1 MRTDTKIYNNPN
13 QCELLYAVVL
23 NNVEETKELLAKI
36 DDKSLLEDIG
46 LLSKPFPLHY
56 ISLCNEAIWRYVDEW
71 KNKEEATRFR
81 DKSRA
86 MVEFWKEY
94 YRVEDFA
101 QINYRIYNEDFYC
114 AWDDETDEDILC
126 APKEDYIEVGC
137 RALDLDLYCAVER
150 FDFDEVERLLDMG
163 ANPDADL
170 YDKPVEQRGE
180 IDDCWSAIER
190 IGFEKSYICS
200 ELLWLLRDAEI
211 DMEKRRWIDKGTV
224 AHILGRAAHSEMYRL
239 LEKYMK

>member
-1 MRTDTKIYNNPN
+1 MRTDTKIYNDPN

-36 DDKSLLEDIG
+36 EDKSLLEDIG
-46 LLSKPFPLHY
+46 LLSEPFPMHY
-56 ISLCNEAIWRYVDEW
+56 ISLCNEAIWRNVDEW
-71 KNKEEATRFR
+71 KNKEEAARFR

-114 AWDDETDEDILC
+114 AWDNETDEDILW
-126 APKEDYIEVGC
+126 APKEDYINAGC
-137 RALDLDLYCAVER
+137 RMLDIDLYCAVCR
-150 FDFDEVERLLDMG
+150 FDFNEVKSLLDMG
-163 ANPDADL
+163 ADPDVDL
-170 YDKPVEQRGE
+170 YDKPIEQRE
-180 IDDCWSAIER
+180 IDDDWNAMDR
-190 IGFEKSYICS
+190 IGGEELYICS

-211 DMEKRRWIDKGTV
+211 DMKKRRWIDKGTV
-224 AHILGRAAHSEMYRL
+224 ADILGLAAHSEMYRL
-239 LEKYMK
+239 LDKYKK

>member
-1 MRTDTKIYNNPN
+1 MRTDTKIYNDPN
-13 QCELLYAVVL
+13 QCELLNAVVL

-36 DDKSLLEDIG
+36 EDKSLLEDIG

-71 KNKEEATRFR
+71 RDKEEATRFR

-94 YRVEDFA
+94 YCVEDFA
-101 QINYRIYNEDFYC
+101 QINYCIYNEDFYC
-114 AWDDETDEDILC
+114 AWDDETDEDILWG
-126 APKEDYIEVGC
+126 PKDDYINAGC
-137 RALDLDLYCAVER
+137 KMLDIDLFCAVCR
-150 FDFDEVERLLDMG
+150 FDFDNVKRLLDMG
-163 ANPDADL
+163 ADPDVDL

-180 IDDCWSAIER
+180 IDDCWNAMDR
-190 IGFEKSYICS
+190 IGGEESYICS

-211 DMEKRRWIDKGTV
+211 DMGKRRWIDKGTV
-224 AHILGRAAHSEMYRL
+224 AHILGLAAHSEMYRL
-239 LEKYMK
+239 LDKYMK

>member
-1 MRTDTKIYNNPN
+1 MRTDTKIYNDPN

-36 DDKSLLEDIG
+36 KDKSLLEDIG
-46 LLSKPFPLHY
+46 LLSEPFPLHY

-71 KNKEEATRFR
+71 KGKEEAARFR

-126 APKEDYIEVGC
+126 APKEDYTEVGC
-137 RALDLDLYCAVER
+137 RVLDLDLYCAVER

-163 ANPDADL
+163 ANPDVDI
-170 YDKPVEQRGE
+170 YDKPKEQRKGLEE
-180 IDDCWSAIER
+180 INAMER
-190 IGFEKSYICS
+190 IEFEESYICS

-211 DMEKRRWIDKGTV
+211 NMEKRRWIDKGTV
-224 AHILGRAAHSEMYRL
+224 AHILGLAAHSEMYRL
-239 LEKYMK
+239 LEKYKK